1 MTRPGEIPTSTDPDG
16 PSPLEQAMA
25 VYAGNLG
32 QQRAAEAERYR
43 RSLVI
48 QGERA
53 RRQAIRQ
60 QRSAEQAER
69 NREGLGTNPEEV
81 LDSNG
86 SRLCRE
92 FIDYMHRAEE
102 DDGVDRFAHATRL
115 PLVRNGTQVSIRGFL
130 IGCSGEEPMDSGA
143 VGDASGLYL
152 CEDGALR
159 TYRADRTKKGQPV
172 TQGVPLTAEGEF
184 EELHPGHFGRNTI
197 PRRRVATIVS
207 GKIVLPEGVESGS
220 ALYTD
225 SGGKTKYQSQQV
237 HPFQAEPLEQSLA
250 ATAYFAI
257 QEDMARPV
265 YNRFEPA
272 AHTPIA

>member
-1 MTRPGEIPTSTDPDG
+1 
-16 PSPLEQAMA
+16 MA
-25 VYAGNLG
+25 VYSGNLG

-43 RSLVI
+43 RASLI

-60 QRSAEQAER
+60 QRLAEQAER
-69 NREGLGTNPEEV
+69 NREGLGTNPEDV

-143 VGDASGLYL
+143 VGQASGLYF
-152 CEDGALR
+152 CEDGTLR
-159 TYRADRTKKGQPV
+159 TYRADRAEKGQPV
-172 TQGVPLTAEGEF
+172 TQGVPLTAEGEY

-197 PRRRVATIVS
+197 PRRRVATIKKDPAGVQR
-207 GKIVLPEGVESGS
+207 IVLPEGVESGS
-220 ALYTD
+220 TLYTD

-257 QEDMARPV
+257 QEDMTRPV

-272 AHTPIA
+272 AHTPTA